1 LPGTR
6 TFIAKLGV
14 KSTFKLIIGGI
25 ALCMAEAV
33 LIFGLLWQR
42 ARRRK
47 AEVVLRESEERFRL
61 VANTAPVLIW
71 MSGPDKLFIYF
82 NKPWL
87 DFTGRSVEAELGY
100 DWTEAVHV
108 DDLQKCLGA
117 YAQAFD
123 LRERYHMEY
132 RLRRRDGEYRSIV
145 SIGVPRFNAD
155 DSFAGYIGS
164 AIDVTECKAS
174 VSRRPIEA
182 QEKECTRIA
191 RELHDDI
198 NQRIFLMSIQL
209 EGIQQHLPDAALE
222 VRAGIHEVTK
232 RTLDIG
238 KGIQPNIAPSALFP
252 SGILGNRR
260 GSQGLLYRVVA
271 AAEIDD

>member
-1 LPGTR
+1 LSGLNFKLGERKQSISVLPGTR

-14 KSTFKLIIGGI
+14 KSTSKLIIGGI

-61 VANTAPVLIW
+61 VANSAPVLIW
-71 MSGPDKLFIYF
+71 ISGPDKLCIYF

-87 DFTGRSVEAELGY
+87 DFTRRSVEAEFGY
-100 DWTEAVHV
+100 GWTEALHV
-108 DDLQKCLGA
+108 DDLQKCLRA

-145 SIGVPRFNAD
+145 SISVPRFNAD
-155 DSFAGYIGS
+155 DSNIS
-164 AIDVTECKAS
+164 QMQPSKLELAS
-174 VSRRPIEA
+174 
-182 QEKECTRIA
+182 
-191 RELHDDI
+191 
-198 NQRIFLMSIQL
+198 
-209 EGIQQHLPDAALE
+209 
-222 VRAGIHEVTK
+222 TK
-232 RTLDIG
+232 
-238 KGIQPNIAPSALFP
+238 
-252 SGILGNRR
+252 
-260 GSQGLLYRVVA
+260 
-271 AAEIDD
+271 